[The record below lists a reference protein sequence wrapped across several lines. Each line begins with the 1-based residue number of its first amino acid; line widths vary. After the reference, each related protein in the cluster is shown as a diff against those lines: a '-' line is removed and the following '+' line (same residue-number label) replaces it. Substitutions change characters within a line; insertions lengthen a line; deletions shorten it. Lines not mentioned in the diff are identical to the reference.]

1 MVIMKTLL
9 MDKAFFKKALAITL
23 PFAFQNLISA
33 SLNMIDTVM
42 IGVLG
47 EAEIAAV
54 GLANQVYF
62 LFHLLLFGVNSGA
75 AIFIAQLWGSRD
87 IKGIRR
93 VLGIALI
100 SGTSLSLLFMLIGLL
115 IPSPILRLFSGDPEV
130 IRLGSGYLRL
140 VSTSFIFNAISFA
153 YVFTLRSTG
162 KVTLTVIINLIA
174 LGINTC
180 FNYLLIN
187 GRYGFP
193 RMEVNGAAIA
203 TVLSRFLETL
213 FLITVI
219 YGKKL
224 VSAGKINEMV
234 DISFD
239 FVRKY
244 FKTTIP
250 VILNEFLWALGVT
263 MFAVVYARMGTEIIA
278 AINIFATV
286 ERISMVIF
294 FGLAQAAAV
303 MIGHRIGAGEE
314 ADALCYAK
322 CFCSMGPIL
331 GIMIGFGLIL
341 AADPILSVY
350 NVPLEVVMTAKK
362 IITVYAMIIPFKI
375 FNLINVVGVLRSGGD
390 TRFSL
395 ILDTL
400 GIWLIAV
407 PLAFLSA
414 LVWKLPPA
422 QVYLLTALEEIFKLV
437 LGVNRLLT
445 GKWINNLTQAR
456 HSTVISEQ

>member
-1 MVIMKTLL
+1 MKTFFQ
-9 MDKAFFKKALAITL
+9 DKAFFKQALAITL

-47 EAEIAAV
+47 EAQIAAV

-75 AIFIAQLWGSRD
+75 AIFTAQFWGNRD

-100 SGTSLSLLFMLIGLL
+100 SGTSLSLLFMLVGLL
-115 IPSPILRLFSGDPEV
+115 IPSPILSLFSGDPEV
-130 IRLGSGYLRL
+130 IRLGSGYLRM
-140 VSTSFIFNAISFA
+140 VSISFILNAITFA
-153 YVFTLRSTG
+153 YAFTLRSTG

-174 LGINTC
+174 LCINTC

-187 GRYGFP
+187 GHYGFP

-203 TVLSRFLETL
+203 TLLARFLETIIM
-213 FLITVI
+213 ITII
-219 YGKKL
+219 YGKNL
-224 VSAGKINEMV
+224 VPAGKIKEMTN
-234 DISFD
+234 IKFD

-263 MFAVVYARMGTEIIA
+263 MFAVVYARMGTGIIA

-286 ERISMVIF
+286 ERVSMVVF

-303 MIGHRIGAGEE
+303 MIGHRIGAGGE

-322 CFCSMGPIL
+322 RFCSMGPIL
-331 GIMIGFGLIL
+331 GIIIGVGLIL

-350 NVPLEVVMTAKK
+350 NVPSEVIMTAKK
-362 IITVYAMIIPFKI
+362 IIMVYAMIIPFKI

-395 ILDTL
+395 ILDTA

-407 PLAFLSA
+407 PLAFLSG
-414 LVWKLPPA
+414 LIWKLPPA

-445 GKWINNLTQAR
+445 GKWINNLTKAG